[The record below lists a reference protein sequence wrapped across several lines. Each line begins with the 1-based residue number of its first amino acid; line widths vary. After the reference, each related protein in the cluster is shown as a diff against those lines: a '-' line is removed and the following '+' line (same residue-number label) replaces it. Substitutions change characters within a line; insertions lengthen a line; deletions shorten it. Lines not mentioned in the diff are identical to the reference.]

1 MAKTPRRAYTE
12 EPLEGGV
19 KTKAERTSKGIK
31 LSAAGVSDGVE

>member
-19 KTKAERTSKGIK
+19 KTKAERTSKGVKI
-31 LSAAGVSDGVE
+31 SSVGVSDVD

>member
-12 EPLEGGV
+12 GPLDARA
-19 KTKAERTSKGIK
+19 KIKHERTSEGVK